1 MVRINPT
8 KDAKA
13 KSRQAELSKDDL
25 EAALAVQKEAFLRN
39 PYPSWAER
47 KARLEK
53 LRAVIRAH
61 EDEIKQSISDDFGS
75 RSMLETDLADIV
87 SCYTEIADYLKNGE
101 KWMRRRKVSI
111 ELTQKPGRG
120 EIIPQPLGV
129 VGVIVPWNYPLFL
142 AVSPMIGAIA
152 AGNSVMVKMSEY
164 TPRLSALFER
174 MMTETFTPEEVFV
187 ATGGVNVA
195 QAFSGLDF
203 DHLLFTGSTSLGRHV
218 MRAAAESLVP
228 VTLELGGKS
237 PVMVQDDADLDD
249 IVPRIALGKMMNAGQ
264 TCIAPD
270 YVLMPKA
277 KINAFSEAMIRQAE
291 KMYPTFAGNDDYT
304 SIIADAHY
312 ARLQDL
318 LDDAE
323 AKGATI
329 KTAGHDDK
337 QQLAKERRIPL
348 TVVSDVNPDM
358 KIMQEEIFG
367 PLLPVVASDT
377 LDEQIDYVQRR
388 DRPLALYLFT
398 KDEEKRD
405 RVLLE
410 THAGGVT
417 TNDTMWHITQRELPF
432 GGVGPSGMG
441 AYQGEKGFETFSHM
455 KSVFHQGTDG
465 LFAKLKS
472 KMMAPIMAPHN
483 EKSDK
488 LIKMAKKQAGVS

>member
-1 MVRINPT
+1 MVRINPE
-8 KDAKA
+8 
-13 KSRQAELSKDDL
+13 KSGATGPNKKELT
-25 EAALAVQKEAFLRN
+25 AALTRQRDAFIRN
-39 PYPSWAER
+39 PYPSWSER

-53 LRAVIRAH
+53 LRNVIRSH
-61 EDEIKQSISDDFGS
+61 EDQIKKTISEDFGS
-75 RSMLETDLADIV
+75 RSVIETDFADIV

-101 KWMRRRKVSI
+101 KWMRRRKVKI
-111 ELTQKPGRG
+111 ELTQKPGKG

-164 TPRLSALFER
+164 TPKFSQLFKE
-174 MMTETFTPEEVFV
+174 MMEATFTAEEVYV
-187 ATGGVNVA
+187 ATGGVDVA

-203 DHLLFTGSTSLGRHV
+203 DHLLFTGSTSVAKHV
-218 MRAAAESLVP
+218 AKAASANLVP
-228 VTLELGGKS
+228 CTLELGGKS
-237 PVMVQDDADLDD
+237 PVMIQEDADLDD
-249 IVPRIALGKMMNAGQ
+249 AVPRIALGKMMNAGQ

-277 KINAFSEAMIRQAE
+277 KINAFSDAMVKQAE
-291 KMYPTFAGNDDYT
+291 TMYPTFAGNDDYT

-318 LDDAE
+318 LEDAE

-329 KTAGHDDK
+329 RTAGNDDK

-377 LDEQIDYVQRR
+377 LDEQIDYVQRH

-398 KDEEKRD
+398 KDGGKQD

-417 TNDTMWHITQRELPF
+417 TNDTMWHISQKELPF

-465 LFAKLKS
+465 FFGKLKA
-472 KMMAPIMAPHN
+472 KMMAPIMAPHGEAA
-483 EKSDK
+483 EKLVK
-488 LIKMAKKQAGVS
+488 QAKKMAGVK

>member
-1 MVRINPT
+1 MVRINPEKTAAKGEPT
-8 KDAKA
+8 KKA
-13 KSRQAELSKDDL
+13 L
-25 EAALAVQKEAFLRN
+25 EAALSAQKEAFLRN
-39 PYPSWAER
+39 PYPSWEVR
-47 KARLEK
+47 KTRLEK
-53 LRAVIRAH
+53 LRDVIRAH
-61 EDEIKQSISDDFGS
+61 EDEIKQTISEDFGS
-75 RSMLETDLADIV
+75 RSLIETDFADIV
-87 SCYTEIADYLKNGE
+87 SSYTEIADYLKNGE
-101 KWMRRRKVSI
+101 KWMRRRKVKI
-111 ELTQKPGRG
+111 ELAQKPGWG

-142 AVSPMIGAIA
+142 AVSPMIGAIG

-164 TPRLSALFER
+164 TPKFSALFQR
-174 MMTETFTPEEVFV
+174 MMEETFTPEEVYV
-187 ATGGVNVA
+187 ATGGVKVA

-203 DHLLFTGSTSLGRHV
+203 DHLLFTGSTSVARHV
-218 MRAAAESLVP
+218 AKAASEHLVP
-228 VTLELGGKS
+228 CTLELGGKS
-237 PVMVQDDADLDD
+237 PVMVQDDAELED

-270 YVLMPKA
+270 YVLMPQA
-277 KINAFSEAMIRQAE
+277 KINAFSEAMINQAE
-291 KMYPTFAGNDDYT
+291 SMYPTFAGNDDYT

-329 KTAGHDDK
+329 RTAGDDDK

-358 KIMQEEIFG
+358 RIMQEEIFG

-377 LDEQIDYVQRR
+377 LDEQIDYVQRN

-398 KDEEKRD
+398 KDEGKRD

-417 TNDTMWHITQRELPF
+417 TNDTMWHISQKELPF

-455 KSVFHQGTDG
+455 KSVFHQKTDG
-465 LFAKLKS
+465 FLAGLKA
-472 KMMAPIMAPHN
+472 KMMAPIIAPHN
-483 EKSDK
+483 EKSEK
-488 LIKMAKKQAGVS
+488 LVAMAKKQAGVS

>member
-1 MVRINPT
+1 MVRINPEKTAVKGDLT
-8 KDAKA
+8 KK
-13 KSRQAELSKDDL
+13 QL
-25 EAALAVQKEAFLRN
+25 EAALKVQRDAFQRN

-47 KARLEK
+47 KVRLEK
-53 LRAVIRAH
+53 LRDVIRAH
-61 EDEIKQSISDDFGS
+61 EDDIKRTISEDFGS
-75 RSMLETDLADIV
+75 RSVVETDFADIV
-87 SCYTEIADYLKNGE
+87 SCYTEISDYLKNGE
-101 KWMRRRKVSI
+101 KWMRRRKVKI
-111 ELTQKPGRG
+111 ELAQKPGKG

-152 AGNSVMVKMSEY
+152 AGNTVMVKMSEY
-164 TPRLSALFER
+164 TPKFSALFKS
-174 MMTETFTPEEVFV
+174 MMEETFTAEEVFV
-187 ATGGVNVA
+187 ATGGVKVA
-195 QAFSGLDF
+195 QAFSGLPF
-203 DHLLFTGSTSLGRHV
+203 DHLLFTGSTSVARHV
-218 MRAAAESLVP
+218 AKAASENLVP
-228 VTLELGGKS
+228 CTLELGGKS
-237 PVMVQDDADLDD
+237 PVMVQDDVQMEE

-277 KINAFSEAMIRQAE
+277 KINAFSDAMIKQAE
-291 KMYPTFAGNDDYT
+291 SMYPTFAGNDDYT

-318 LDDAE
+318 LEDAE

-329 KTAGHDDK
+329 RTAGDDDK

-377 LDEQIDYVQRR
+377 LDEQINYVQSH

-398 KDEEKRD
+398 KDEGQKD

-417 TNDTMWHITQRELPF
+417 TNDTMWHISQKELPF

-465 LFAKLKS
+465 FFANLKA

-483 EKSDK
+483 EKTDK
-488 LIKMAKKQAGVS
+488 LIAQAKKMAGVK

>member
-1 MVRINPT
+1 MVRINPEKT
-8 KDAKA
+8 KAQGELNAGDLQTALDVQRAAFKA
-13 KSRQAELSKDDL
+13 E
-25 EAALAVQKEAFLRN
+25 
-39 PYPSWAER
+39 PYPSWATR
-47 KARLEK
+47 QDRLLRLQKA
-53 LRAVIRAH
+53 IRAN
-61 EDEIKQSISDDFGS
+61 EDAIKQTISEDFGN
-75 RSMLETDLADIV
+75 RSVLETDFADIV
-87 SCYTEIADYLKNGE
+87 SCYTEIKDYLDNGE

-111 ELTQKPGRG
+111 ELAQKPGRG
-120 EIIPQPLGV
+120 EIIPQPLGI

-152 AGNSVMVKMSEY
+152 AGNRVMVKMSEY
-164 TPRLSALFER
+164 TPRFSALFR
-174 MMTETFTPEEVFV
+174 NMMAETFSAEDVFV

-195 QAFSGLDF
+195 QAFSSLPF
-203 DHLLFTGSTSLGRHV
+203 DHLLFTGSTSVAKHI
-218 MRAAAESLVP
+218 MRAASENLVP

-237 PVMVQDDADLDD
+237 PVMVADDANIDD

-270 YVLMPKA
+270 YVMMPKA

-291 KMYPTFAGNDDYT
+291 TMYPTFAGNDDYT
-304 SIIADAHY
+304 SVIADAHY

-329 KTAGHDDK
+329 RVAGDDDK

-348 TVVSDVNPDM
+348 TVVSDVNDDM
-358 KIMQEEIFG
+358 RIMQEEIFG
-367 PLLPVVASDT
+367 PLLPVKAAES
-377 LDEQIDYVQRR
+377 LDEQIGYVQ
-388 DRPLALYLFT
+388 DNPRPLALYLFT
-398 KDEEKRD
+398 KDKGAQD
-405 RVLLE
+405 RVLTE

-417 TNDTMWHITQRELPF
+417 TNDTMWHIAQKELPF

-455 KSVFHQGTDG
+455 KSVFHPKTDG
-465 LFAKLKS
+465 MLAGLKA
-472 KMMAPIMAPHN
+472 KMMAGLMAPYG

-488 LIKMAKKQAGVS
+488 LVTMAKKQAGIK